1 MTSCFSTFLLAV
13 TFVAGHGGFARY
25 CQIVRKARGAA
36 LKKKTFKKL
45 PKARGCTAKLSTTR
59 FKKTPGFMTTP
70 PGYEGCVYVQGIL
83 LRSQSVGIE
92 D

>member
-1 MTSCFSTFLLAV
+1 M
-13 TFVAGHGGFARY
+13 
-25 CQIVRKARGAA
+25 RKARGAA
-36 LKKKTFKKL
+36 LKKTLKKL
-45 PKARGCTAKLSTTR
+45 PKGFCSILSNSEKGAGLHCKT
-59 FKKTPGFMTTP
+59 FNNKVKKTPGFMTTP